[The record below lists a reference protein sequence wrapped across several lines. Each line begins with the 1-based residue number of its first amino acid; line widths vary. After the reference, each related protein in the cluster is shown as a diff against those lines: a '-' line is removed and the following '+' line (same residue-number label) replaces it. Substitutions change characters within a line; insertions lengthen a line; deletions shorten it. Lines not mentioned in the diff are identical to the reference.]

1 MNTVPPALINPL
13 HYVPRCYYHVTVTV
27 TVHNISVIRTLYSR
41 RVELTSRILTI
52 ARERRIEKE
61 RGNERKRRT
70 WSRVLSGG
78 GSTGQVIREAEAACS
93 NSTVVIRRRAYRY
106 NFCYLLFRCEKYL
119 KVPQVI
125 NPSRQILCSIDNEA
139 FRLLESTGARAE
151 RSRGVTERWQDNS
164 NAAKRRLHLIPDQH
178 LRSQASS
185 HHHHH
190 YHHYHHHHHHHHH
203 GILNRHH
210 SHNLQHQQRQ
220 HRSQP
225 QHSRW
230 PVNIS
235 LTLVHRPNE
244 GSTVESR
251 FSSKLVSRDRTHNR
265 HQGKPSWC
273 RRCDESTTERRN
285 WRSSNTGL
293 QPPSSYSKYRTR
305 GATLIKK
312 LDDPPLSSDKSA
324 PSSAKK
330 LKKLRH
336 RNGPCLD
343 LDHHYHSD
351 TVLDDTMSPVGA
363 SFSTSMKM
371 SFSLSSLQPS
381 SGSLES
387 PEHVRIRTDRL
398 YNSLTK
404 KRKDPEQ
411 EQWRRSWGSRDENK
425 DDFWAAIQSNYNYIM
440 DTNLI
445 DSCKEANGELAW
457 DEGDV
462 STLSWG
468 LKELSGQFSELY
480 AWLGAIQELVYS
492 KEENVLDKS
501 LRAAHTEELR
511 RKAYRRRLFNE
522 QAGKLVAR
530 APTLR
535 DEVAWRVDH
544 LNTKWE
550 LVEQIMAPGEQSIS
564 DEQDVSADLEHEV
577 KCLRKWLREIES
589 RLQPLSFRVDWSR
602 AELEEKAMEH
612 MVLQRDIEAHGRIVN
627 SVVKLSERVAL
638 SAQQN
643 QQDQQ
648 QQQQQSGQ
656 ALRVANSL
664 ERRWHLLF
672 LRALEWQCHIE
683 ALAARICNK
692 SPVSCRCSSD
702 SDEEPV
708 TKQPRLS
715 RRQSR
720 ESRSSSRRSS
730 RSTFLRKSRL
740 SGGDVSD
747 SDALSDNKLTDDGSY
762 FEDEL
767 YQLCVMDTRPTVDY
781 PEDLDIIRGRAV
793 SVELGDRGDE
803 GDIEESGASEEERDD
818 MPPTP
823 VVAPTSVNP
832 IRDLCDEVDGARR
845 IVNGV
850 NVSSSQ
856 IPMSMED
863 DSPRR
868 RRAMAE
874 SAFFNTSDR
883 KSKNCATFYFKHL
896 DTDSEADCRAADN
909 QSPVADDSS
918 EEEWTYTPQPRSTE
932 QHLTSEQRKTNV
944 VVRLDFGEEARVEER
959 TMIRAMSNDVN
970 GNATF
975 CNGDQAHFEEDDELG
990 KDSEDDMINNKEC
1003 IRRLVSQAED
1013 LVREDMSPDGKPGKG
1028 TRIFP
1033 PLMFNQQGLN
1043 MASTRAKYARIK
1055 EWLKLNVILPNEEKS
1070 MCQALDSCDAS
1081 GECTTGESDVDKQSQ
1096 SSEDLQSSVAT
1107 YRQFVGSL
1115 DCVSHSVSQEV
1126 VTDYDKTPVNDKQH
1140 LLTDSST
1147 PKVVMRT
1154 KRKSNGPRPWSVSC
1168 ISQIGNGGK
1177 LEGSKDQ
1184 ISQFSISESALHQL
1198 VASPP
1203 MKSVSLDASGSSA
1216 AFNNSSSTLL
1226 EETMIGL
1233 DGSATKNSS
1242 LRRKKIKLR
1251 KKHLGRKSESGSD
1264 SVNVNHHSAGSDGC
1278 SNQQRSSRK
1287 TSAIRGAR
1295 VVARDGYGRATTLVK
1310 SGSFSGST
1318 ARQQLSLER
1327 STVSDPAPPG
1337 GSSYHRRDE
1346 STSETED
1353 EPCPAARLPISAFKG
1368 NLIDTVLFSTDLS
1381 IPQIN
1386 VDSDVEKN
1394 SFSNN
1399 SFSEQAWDNYQ
1410 EKYMSEPYSEAPDSE
1425 AARRLLEF
1433 GDDYRNFLDSQ
1444 SDCASSLS
1452 ARREVSPPLPR
1463 KRKQHGLGVTT
1474 EDSDSDIE
1482 DLRSLVEKSQSQ
1494 LVLSE
1499 GLLSRPARALLLDDD
1514 CAEVESTC
1522 KENVRCLRAVLEAAG
1537 GALRGERNTKQ
1548 IRSLIERWESLS
1560 TRAEEARRAAAL
1572 HRDMAAMRVELRA
1585 AHDRLLS
1592 YEVVLDQHHLLDER
1606 INQVTGEL
1614 ATLRERKTA
1623 LLALNVTAHRLVT
1636 DAGVSGS
1643 PALTA
1648 LKDEVA
1654 DLYRVWDETFQKGNQ
1669 QLSALQS
1676 IQQFAARLTELQS
1689 ALRKDKDTLAVLDAA
1704 LQAGAAS
1711 EVASSVRDVARLLSE
1726 KQDIC
1731 CQNGGSAIKDATI
1744 TEASEDGA
1752 TAAAMVIANGGLQE
1766 GGSLSDSGISD
1777 SGSEQELSER
1787 ERRLAAL
1794 RRLART
1800 LEAQLAPGSEALVEL
1815 AKRVES
1821 AEAELRGLQK
1831 QCRELIV
1838 RTAASVEARA
1848 ANRSRNLASNSNS
1861 KRKKNSKMDEDAG
1874 VPAELSPISISGSG
1888 GLVGAGDPDSEPGR
1902 PHGWVWRVLRAA
1914 LPFQLALVAL
1924 FCAACLLEPHCCEA
1938 ANTLNLSLTPQLR
1951 YVRGPPPV

>member
-1 MNTVPPALINPL
+1 MK
-13 HYVPRCYYHVTVTV
+13 
-27 TVHNISVIRTLYSR
+27 LYS
-41 RVELTSRILTI
+41 LP
-52 ARERRIEKE
+52 K
-61 RGNERKRRT
+61 
-70 WSRVLSGG
+70 
-78 GSTGQVIREAEAACS
+78 
-93 NSTVVIRRRAYRY
+93 
-106 NFCYLLFRCEKYL
+106 
-119 KVPQVI
+119 
-125 NPSRQILCSIDNEA
+125 
-139 FRLLESTGARAE
+139 ESTGARAE
-151 RSRGVTERWQDNS
+151 RSRGVKERWQDNS
-164 NAAKRRLHLIPDQH
+164 NAAKRRLPHTLNPHLHSPAFTLHNQTN
-178 LRSQASS
+178 QQ
-185 HHHHH
+185 HHHRHP
-190 YHHYHHHHHHHHH
+190 
-203 GILNRHH
+203 LNRHNPH
-210 SHNLQHQQRQ
+210 HRQRTHRHQ
-220 HRSQP
+220 SS
-225 QHSRW
+225 QHSTY
-230 PVNIS
+230 PLDIS
-235 LTLVHRPNE
+235 LTLVQQTHDD
-244 GSTVESR
+244 TSR
-251 FSSKLVSRDRTHNR
+251 NQSCRFGKLVRRDRTHDH
-265 HQGKPSWC
+265 HQDRPSRWC
-273 RRCDESTTERRN
+273 QPCVESTLSDRRTL
-285 WRSSNTGL
+285 RSSNRNALKSNDYT
-293 QPPSSYSKYRTR
+293 SSSKYRTR
-305 GATLIKK
+305 EATIIKNIVK
-312 LDDPPLSSDKSA
+312 PAPRSSDKRYSLSDEN
-324 PSSAKK
+324 PKN
-330 LKKLRH
+330 LRR
-336 RNGPCLD
+336 RNVLLLD
-343 LDHHYHSD
+343 PDQHYLSD
-351 TVLDDTMSPVGA
+351 TVLVRTMSPVGA
-363 SFSTSMKM
+363 NFSTSMKM

-387 PEHVRIRTDRL
+387 PEHARLRTDRP

-462 STLSWG
+462 SILSWG

-480 AWLGAIQELVYS
+480 AWLGAIQELIYS

-501 LRAAHTEELR
+501 LRVAHTEELR

-522 QAGKLVAR
+522 QASKLVAR

-550 LVEQIMAPGEQSIS
+550 LVEQIMAPGEQSVS
-564 DEQDVSADLEHEV
+564 DEHDVSADLEHEV
-577 KCLRKWLREIES
+577 KCLRKWLREMES
-589 RLQPLSFRVDWSR
+589 RLQPLSFRIDWSR

-638 SAQQN
+638 TATVQQK
-643 QQDQQ
+643 QHQEREQDQQ
-648 QQQQQSGQ
+648 QQQQYQPGQ
-656 ALRVANSL
+656 AIRVASSL

-708 TKQPRLS
+708 SKQPRLS
-715 RRQSR
+715 RRQLR
-720 ESRSSSRRSS
+720 ESRKSPGRSTRSNFQRSS
-730 RSTFLRKSRL
+730 KISK
-740 SGGDVSD
+740 GDASD
-747 SDALSDNKLTDDGSY
+747 SDALSDNKSTDDGSY

-767 YQLCVMDTRPTVDY
+767 YQLCVMDTRPTVEY
-781 PEDLDIIRGRAV
+781 TEDLINVRRRESI
-793 SVELGDRGDE
+793 EIGDRGEE
-803 GDIEESGASEEERDD
+803 GDIEESCASEEEHEE

-823 VVAPTSVNP
+823 VVAPASANRV
-832 IRDLCDEVDGARR
+832 RDLCDEVDAGGVR
-845 IVNGV
+845 VNGIAPSPIAM
-850 NVSSSQ
+850 NR
-856 IPMSMED
+856 IEE

-896 DTDSEADCRAADN
+896 DTDSEADCNGTNN
-909 QSPVADDSS
+909 QSPVVDDSS
-918 EEEWTYTPQPRSTE
+918 EEEWTYTPQPRTTD
-932 QHLTSEQRKTNV
+932 QKVTSEQKKTNV
-944 VVRLDFGEEARVEER
+944 VVRLDFGEKARVEE
-959 TMIRAMSNDVN
+959 TKMISVISNDVN
-970 GNATF
+970 GNATIYN
-975 CNGDQAHFEEDDELG
+975 NGDQVHFEEEEFA
-990 KDSEDDMINNKEC
+990 KDSEDETMNNQEC

-1013 LVREDMSPDGKPGKG
+1013 LVREDMSNDGKPGNG

-1055 EWLKLNVILPNEEKS
+1055 EWLKLNIILPNEGKS
-1070 MCQALDSCDAS
+1070 MSQALDSCDAS
-1081 GECTTGESDVDKQSQ
+1081 GECTTGESDIDKQSQ
-1096 SSEDLQSSVAT
+1096 SSDDLQSSVAT
-1107 YRQFVGSL
+1107 YRRAVGSSG
-1115 DCVSHSVSQEV
+1115 CVSHSISQEFI
-1126 VTDYDKTPVNDKQH
+1126 TDSDKTPVSDKNY
-1140 LLTDSST
+1140 LPMDSST

-1168 ISQIGNGGK
+1168 ISQIGNGRNI
-1177 LEGSKDQ
+1177 ESANDP

-1198 VASPP
+1198 VATPP
-1203 MKSVSLDASGSSA
+1203 MKSASFDASGSSA
-1216 AFNNSSSTLL
+1216 AFNSSSTLL
-1226 EETMIGL
+1226 EERIIGF

-1278 SNQQRSSRK
+1278 SNQQRSSPRK
-1287 TSAIRGAR
+1287 TSTIRGAR
-1295 VVARDGYGRATTLVK
+1295 VISRDGYGRATTLVK

-1318 ARQQLSLER
+1318 ARQLLSLER
-1327 STVSDPAPPG
+1327 STVSDPAPLVR
-1337 GSSYHRRDE
+1337 SNYHRRDE

-1353 EPCPAARLPISAFKG
+1353 EPCPGTRIPISAYKG
-1368 NLIDTVLFSTDLS
+1368 NLIDSVLFNTDLS

-1452 ARREVSPPLPR
+1452 ARRDVSPPPPR
-1463 KRKQHGLGVTT
+1463 KRKQHGLAITT
-1474 EDSDSDIE
+1474 EDSDSDME
-1482 DLRSLVEKSQSQ
+1482 DLRNLVDKSQSQ
-1494 LVLSE
+1494 LTISE
-1499 GLLSRPARALLLDDD
+1499 GLLSRPSRALLQDDDD

-1522 KENVRCLRAVLEAAG
+1522 KENMRCLRAVLEAAG

-1560 TRAEEARRAAAL
+1560 TRAEETRKAGAL
-1572 HRDMAAMRVELRA
+1572 HRDMAAMRLELRA

-1643 PALTA
+1643 SALAA

-1676 IQQFAARLTELQS
+1676 IQQFGARLTELQS

-1704 LQAGAAS
+1704 LQSGAAS

-1731 CQNGGSAIKDATI
+1731 CQNGGLSKE
-1744 TEASEDGA
+1744 TE
-1752 TAAAMVIANGGLQE
+1752 TANEEGVTVAAMVIANGGLQE

-1821 AEAELRGLQK
+1821 AESELRGLQK

-1848 ANRSRNLASNSNS
+1848 VNRTRNQMAMPNS
-1861 KRKKNSKMDEDAG
+1861 KRKKSSSKTDAD
-1874 VPAELSPISISGSG
+1874 VSALESPVDLTASE
-1888 GLVGAGDPDSEPGR
+1888 LVGTGDPDNEPRR

-1938 ANTLNLSLTPQLR
+1938 ANTMNLSLTPQLR